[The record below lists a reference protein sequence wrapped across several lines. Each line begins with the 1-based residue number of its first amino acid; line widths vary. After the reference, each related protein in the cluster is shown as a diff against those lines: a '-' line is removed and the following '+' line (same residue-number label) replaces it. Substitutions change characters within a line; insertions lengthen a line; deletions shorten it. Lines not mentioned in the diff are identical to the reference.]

1 MKTLILFSFICFLI
15 QSSEAQ
21 SLNIKELTALS
32 ELLPEKQEQ
41 QLKKKGFTKIAPN
54 QNNSF
59 AYIKIQMHKDS
70 QRLEQPIQLFQTSR
84 EGARVETIYQTTSLN
99 DYLLLETELKSAG
112 FKYHP
117 ISESNKLVLYQKDNQ
132 TFERADNITDSVPY
146 YGLKMHMLKMPKSKD
161 FLYLED
167 LFVFNS
173 HEFLVTLYGKQN
185 VKSDIFR
192 FSATGS
198 RKCTVIFPNTDRQAI
213 FLWDD
218 EVNLRGI
225 HSIIVGELSAGVT
238 SNTNQV
244 TLSTWRSKQGIYCG
258 MSLKDLEQRNASPI
272 NFYNWPAE
280 HAGIV
285 SNNNNKGKINLEK
298 IKMIF
303 SCMNCH
309 FIHVDNS
316 QDIISSTVALQQN
329 QRVHISTIV
338 IFP

>member
-41 QLKKKGFTKIAPN
+41 QLKKKGFTKIAPTP
-54 QNNSF
+54 NNSF
-59 AYIKIQMHKDS
+59 AYIKIPMHKDS
-70 QRLEQPIQLFQTSR
+70 QRLEQPIQYFKISR
-84 EGARVETIYQTTSLN
+84 DGARIETIYQTTSL
-99 DYLLLETELKSAG
+99 DDFLLLEKELKITG

-117 ISESNKLVLYQKDNQ
+117 ISDNNKLVLFQKENL
-132 TFERADNITDSVPY
+132 TFERADNLIDSVPY
-146 YGLKMHMLKMPKSKD
+146 FGLKMNMLKMPKSKD

-167 LFVFNS
+167 HFVFNS
-173 HEFLVTLYGKQN
+173 HEFLTTLYGKQN
-185 VKSDIFR
+185 VKSDVFR
-192 FSATGS
+192 FSATGT

-218 EVNLRGI
+218 EINLRGI

-285 SNNNNKGKINLEK
+285 SNNNNKGIINFEK

-316 QDIISSTVALQQN
+316 QDIISSTFALQQN